1 MDLKY
6 REYGKKKQVSNYG
19 SWEDLVEVYSKK
31 VMCILDLAAPAWQG
45 GISQAE
51 KQDLEWV
58 QKCAAYIIL
67 GSFYTIY
74 NNALGILELES
85 LELRGNNLALKFAL
99 KSEKN
104 QKFKSWFKPANKII
118 NTRTQPTKYCYV
130 KANSVRFAKSPLSF
144 LTKILNLHYKKN

>member
-1 MDLKY
+1 M
-6 REYGKKKQVSNYG
+6 
-19 SWEDLVEVYSKK
+19 YSKK

-58 QKCAAYIIL
+58 QKRAAYIII

-74 NNALGILELES
+74 SNALEILELES
-85 LELRGNNLALKFAL
+85 LKPRRNNLALKFAL

-104 QKFKSWFKPANKII
+104 QKFK
-118 NTRTQPTKYCYV
+118 
-130 KANSVRFAKSPLSF
+130 
-144 LTKILNLHYKKN
+144 